1 MTPIT
6 ACPRKLVSQYSD
18 SLLANPDGSIT
29 YVKDITFNER
39 PTTMRRLADNVGW
52 AADRMPNVLTGY
64 GGMIP
69 LMEGQRA
76 DIRNRTERE
85 RWTDAVRLSNLS
97 GNNQI
102 LQAYDIHNPLLPRA
116 DEYDNHLEFALV
128 VVVTV
133 CGSL

>member
-1 MTPIT
+1 MK
-6 ACPRKLVSQYSD
+6 CQQNLVSQYSD

-39 PTTMRRLADNVGW
+39 PTTMRRLAVNVGR
-52 AADRMPNVLTGY
+52 ATDRMPNVLTGY

-102 LQAYDIHNPLLPRA
+102 LQAYDIHNPLLPRP

-133 CGSL
+133 CGGL